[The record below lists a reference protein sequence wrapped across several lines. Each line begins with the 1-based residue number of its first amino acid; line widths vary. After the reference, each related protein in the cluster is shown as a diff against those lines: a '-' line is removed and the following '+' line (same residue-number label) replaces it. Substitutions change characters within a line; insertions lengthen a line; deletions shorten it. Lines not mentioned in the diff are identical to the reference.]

1 MTEFVLEVLDGDL
14 AGEIISLRSGSLSV
28 GRRKDNDLVL
38 PDEKV
43 SGQHAVIVLEE
54 GQWVLRDLESTNGT
68 LMEGR
73 RIQEVGLTAD
83 DIIQIGRTRVAFK
96 EEGAPTPT
104 GAGPMVRT
112 VDSATLARTKRRG
125 GTTTLLG
132 LLLAVAVVGTWF
144 VYFRDPE
151 RGPIGAAGTPPLRVA
166 GNLLPESVAD
176 MEGEE
181 GEAGWTTVAGGSF
194 IQIENRRRSHTG
206 TAFFEA
212 SRVAVEPGEPSDPSV
227 ALTRIANDLL
237 VTPGSSLRAR
247 AWIRSSGEGRAAL
260 RLRFSSSVDDE
271 PLVMFTGTVPAQYSD
286 YAEVEVR
293 AGVPGRCDRVA
304 VEVLALLPEDDCT
317 VAFDDVSLERGAD
330 APAQTVQLVGR
341 RVIRTGSAL
350 AMTGADRV
358 LIRSI
363 RPVVTDPALR
373 ELDAAGLLCLSDVG
387 LTLSVVE
394 GEGAV
399 TLSVGDGGQGL
410 RLFLDPEL
418 VSLSILARAGSE
430 PFTSHGTNVSLQDA
444 DSLLIG
450 SGVSRLQVQRT
461 VAGAVSGQLVGG
473 EYELRLPGA
482 REVLLVHGFAEQEDR
497 ARALLSQA
505 QRNWRD
511 GDYQSAL
518 DATQELSSNFPHDDD
533 LLRQALALRSDLRD
547 LLGARIRELES
558 EVSKV
563 VYFGSLRGY
572 ERIHNSIDELV
583 STFGERHILATQM
596 ERVEAVRVQVDT
608 EIAVIVGEQ
617 TGIKRNHLEALAR
630 IYADSSEELAALIQK
645 YIEEHLRR

>member
-572 ERIHNSIDELV
+572 ERIHTSIDELV